1 MKKSFVAGGVVG
13 AVLCSGSAFGGIYS
27 QLSDQPSA
35 QSFFS
40 DAIAGQF
47 FSQRMADNFTLDADA
62 TATSVRWW
70 GGSQNFQFA
79 DIDNM
84 ASYTVVLYEADS
96 AGGPGSVIYSDTV
109 TDKNIRLGL
118 SQTGATLFGGGIEYA
133 YTLELESAVALSAGT
148 EYWISVGA
156 TLVDGGADAWV
167 WSGSSA
173 GDLVNATDFFS
184 GGGYTVFDPT
194 FNDMAFEIIPAPS
207 TALMGFGIVG
217 LAMRRRR

>member
-1 MKKSFVAGGVVG
+1 MKKACVLALGLFAGV
-13 AVLCSGSAFGGIYS
+13 SSAGIYS
-27 QLSDQPSA
+27 QASDQPGN

-40 DAIAGQF
+40 DAVAGQF
-47 FSQRMADNFTLDADA
+47 FSQRMADNFTLSADA

-84 ASYTVVLYEADS
+84 ASYTVVLYEAGIS
-96 AGGPGSVIYSDTV
+96 GGPGSVIYSDTV
-109 TDKNIRLGL
+109 TDESARLGL
-118 SQTGATLFGGGIEYA
+118 SQTGATLFGGGIEYE
-133 YTLELESAVALSAGT
+133 YTLELEGTVALSAGT

-156 TLVDGGADAWV
+156 TLVNGGADAWV
-167 WSGSSA
+167 WSGSSV

-194 FNDMAFEIIPAPS
+194 FNDLAFEIIPAPS
-207 TALMGFGIVG
+207 TAVMGIGMLG
-217 LAMRRRR
+217 LGLRRRR